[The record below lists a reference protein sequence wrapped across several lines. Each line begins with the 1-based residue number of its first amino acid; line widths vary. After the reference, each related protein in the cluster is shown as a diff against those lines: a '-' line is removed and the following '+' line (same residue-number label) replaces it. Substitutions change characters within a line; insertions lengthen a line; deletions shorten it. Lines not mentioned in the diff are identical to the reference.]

1 LVQEVFCCKGAVDMS
16 KKKVCL
22 ILSIIFAACNV
33 SGCGKLPVQSDTSK
47 ISTALVDANSEFA
60 FDIFKE
66 LNSEEGNGNIF
77 ISPLSISTA
86 LSMVYQGAEGTSKE
100 AMAKSLGYEGFDTT
114 VLNKSYSNLLL
125 HLDSIDSKVDLNIK
139 NSIWIRQGEA
149 VKPEFINTNKDVF
162 DAYISE
168 LDFSKTDAADSI
180 NKWISSAT
188 EGKIDKM
195 VSSPIN
201 PLVVMYLINAI
212 YFKGEWTTRFEEKN
226 TFADKFNSDG
236 GSKDDIMMMSM
247 QSDMEYASKE
257 GYKAVRLPYGNKKT
271 AMYCILPEGNTTMDE
286 FIQNLDKKK
295 WNEIKGSLVLAE
307 GVNIQLP
314 RFKMEYGIKELTS
327 SLTSLGMGVCFSD
340 KADFSGIRDNL
351 FISSVLH
358 KAVIEVN
365 EEGTEAAAVTV
376 VEIKETAIAEA
387 PEFIADK
394 PFVFIIEDSE
404 TGSIL
409 FMGKYSKV

>member
-1 LVQEVFCCKGAVDMS
+1 LVQKVFCYKGAVDMS

-86 LSMVYQGAEGTSKE
+86 LSMVYEGAEGTSKE
-100 AMAKSLGYEGFDTT
+100 AMAKSLGYGGLDTT
-114 VLNKSYSNLLL
+114 VVNESYRNLLL
-125 HLDSIDSKVDLNIK
+125 HLNSIDSKVDLNIK

-168 LDFSKTDAADSI
+168 LDFSKADAADSI
-180 NKWISSAT
+180 NKWISVAT

-226 TFADKFNSDG
+226 TFADKFNSAG

-257 GYKAVRLPYGNKKT
+257 GYKAVLLPYGNKKT

-286 FIQNLDKKK
+286 FIQNMDKKK
-295 WNEIKGSLVLAE
+295 WNEIKGSLALTE

-327 SLTSLGMGVCFSD
+327 SLTSLGMGVCFSE

-365 EEGTEAAAVTV
+365 EKGTEAAAVTV

-394 PFVFIIEDSE
+394 PFIFIIEDSE